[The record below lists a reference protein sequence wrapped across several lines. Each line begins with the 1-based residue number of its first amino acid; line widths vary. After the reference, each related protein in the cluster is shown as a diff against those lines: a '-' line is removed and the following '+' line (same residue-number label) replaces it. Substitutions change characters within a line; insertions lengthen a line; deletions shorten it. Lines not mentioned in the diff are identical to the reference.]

1 MDWDGCVNLAQSY
14 LENSPLIVLGSG
26 ASMPYGLP
34 SMRNLAEAIEADPVV
49 KDDPEFANLCQ
60 AIDASGLE
68 AAIDSVQLRTETIE
82 HIRTVTWETINR
94 HDTEFFD
101 TNQLS
106 PPKEFVELLN
116 KVIAPAPNK
125 AVVVTTN
132 YDRLPEYA
140 ADGIDAT
147 SITGFEGSILR
158 KLEIPV
164 CRATER
170 DSLTYKRIPFR
181 YFDERFSESLTPT
194 HEKESFI
201 VSTNLNA
208 FLRAYA
214 EPAQDRGHL
223 CAGSCSV
230 WEQAAAAPRQN
241 LIFHRPAHSL
251 LRIGGNLCRIRKTGK
266 VLDRRRLPSE
276 TPEKHDQL
284 LSGKRTCG
292 IRTVRHPGPDRP
304 GSGGAVYAASGQF
317 LPRHTAQHRPKLLP
331 GHILIG

>member
-1 MDWDGCVNLAQSY
+1 MCSTQRVNRGENAAGNRSY
-14 LENSPLIVLGSG
+14 PATITVVMVQILSRLMG
-26 ASMPYGLP
+26 
-34 SMRNLAEAIEADPVV
+34 RAEKTEMIEKAIEM
-49 KDDPEFANLCQ
+49 
-60 AIDASGLE
+60 
-68 AAIDSVQLRTETIE
+68 
-82 HIRTVTWETINR
+82 
-94 HDTEFFD
+94 
-101 TNQLS
+101 
-106 PPKEFVELLN
+106 
-116 KVIAPAPNK
+116 
-125 AVVVTTN
+125 
-132 YDRLPEYA
+132 
-140 ADGIDAT
+140 
-147 SITGFEGSILR
+147 IT
-158 KLEIPV
+158 IPV

-276 TPEKHDQL
+276 TPEKHDQRCRESVPVGSEPSDTPARIAQDL
-284 LSGKRTCG
+284 AALYTPLPDNFSPA
-292 IRTVRHPGPDRP
+292 IRPSTVQSCCR
-304 GSGGAVYAASGQF
+304 VIF
-317 LPRHTAQHRPKLLP
+317 
-331 GHILIG
+331 